1 MAAFPWEPAIARPP
15 LTSRRLAYMALL
27 VAACLAGA
35 YAPRPPDF
43 EFQTL
48 GIFGAGLLL
57 GSRDGAVVGALTML
71 VYSLMNPYGPA
82 HPLVTL
88 AQVLGQIPAGIAGG
102 LFASAGLHAR
112 PVAVRG
118 VALGGLAVVL
128 TVWFDLV
135 TNVATGLVVG
145 QMRVVLLQG
154 IPFAL
159 WHSGTNVLLFV
170 LLGTPLAAVF
180 GRYRARLSS

>member
-1 MAAFPWEPAIARPP
+1 
-15 LTSRRLAYMALL
+15 MALL
-27 VAACLAGA
+27 VAVCLGGA

-43 EFQTL
+43 EVQTL
-48 GIFGAGLLL
+48 GIFGAGVLL
-57 GSRDGAVVGALTML
+57 GARDGAFVGGLTML
-71 VYSLMNPYGPA
+71 VYSLLNPYGPA
-82 HPLVTL
+82 HPLVTA

-102 LFASAGLHAR
+102 MFAALGLHAR
-112 PVAVRG
+112 SVAQRG
-118 VALGGLAVVL
+118 AALAVVAVVL

-135 TNVATGLVVG
+135 TNLATGLLFG

-159 WHSGTNVLLFV
+159 WHTGSNVLLFA

>member
-1 MAAFPWEPAIARPP
+1 VTAIARPP
-15 LTSRRLAYMALL
+15 LSSRRLAYMALL
-27 VAACLAGA
+27 VAACLTGA

-43 EFQTL
+43 EVQTL
-48 GIFGAGLLL
+48 GIFGAGVLL
-57 GSRDGAVVGALTML
+57 GARDGALVGGLTML
-71 VYSLMNPYGPA
+71 VYSVLNPYGPA

-88 AQVLGQIPAGIAGG
+88 AQVLGQVPAGIAGG
-102 LFASAGLHAR
+102 GFAALGLHQRRPARRGAALAGLA
-112 PVAVRG
+112 
-118 VALGGLAVVL
+118 ALL
-128 TVWFDLV
+128 TLWFDGV
-135 TNVATGLVVG
+135 TNVATGLVMG

-159 WHSGTNVLLFV
+159 WHTGSNVVLFA

>member
-15 LTSRRLAYMALL
+15 LTSRRLAYLALMT
-27 VAACLAGA
+27 AACLVGA

-43 EFQTL
+43 EVQTL
-48 GIFGAGLLL
+48 GIFAAGVLL
-57 GSRDGAVVGALTML
+57 GARDGALVGALTML

-88 AQVLGQIPAGIAGG
+88 AQVLGQVPAGVAGG
-102 LFASAGLHAR
+102 LFAAAGLPAWR
-112 PVAVRG
+112 LAVRTA
-118 VALGGLAVVL
+118 ALGGLALVL
-128 TVWFDLV
+128 TLWFDLV

-159 WHSGTNVLLFV
+159 WHCGTNLLLFV
-170 LLGTPLAAVF
+170 LLGTPLVAVF

>member
-1 MAAFPWEPAIARPP
+1 MAAFPWEPAIIRPP

-27 VAACLAGA
+27 TAACLAGA

-43 EFQTL
+43 EIQTL
-48 GIFGAGLLL
+48 GIFGAGVLL
-57 GSRDGAVVGALTML
+57 GSRDGAVVGTLTML

-82 HPLVTL
+82 HPFVTL
-88 AQVLGQIPAGIAGG
+88 AQVLGEAV
-102 LFASAGLHAR
+102 AGLTGGCFGAMGLYGR
-112 PVAVRG
+112 RVAVRG
-118 VALGGLAVVL
+118 VLLGGIALGL
-128 TVWFDLV
+128 TLWFDLV

-159 WHSGTNVLLFV
+159 WHCGTNLLLFV
-170 LLGTPLAAVF
+170 LLGTPLVAVF